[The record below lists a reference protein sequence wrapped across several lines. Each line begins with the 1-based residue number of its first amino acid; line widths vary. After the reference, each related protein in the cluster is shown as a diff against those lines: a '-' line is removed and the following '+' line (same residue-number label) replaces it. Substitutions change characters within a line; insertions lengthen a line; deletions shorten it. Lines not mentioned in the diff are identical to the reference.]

1 MPRFGLPQTY
11 AEDLLPLDDL
21 TEIWKRDRR
30 LNDRTRTYSNYEASF
45 ARFAGYLGR
54 TGEDVPRVRDL
65 AADRLNEFLVSGAER
80 VGAFSARSQAS
91 HASNIRSLVS
101 SCRKLGLVPADTL
114 RGYELPRVSET
125 EPRWFT
131 DAEVARVFDQ
141 LEVHRTSLRLR
152 LRAASN
158 LSLDN
163 GARPDEIVGIR
174 MRDILCDP
182 GEVRLMGKGLRERI
196 VPIGLSTMAFIG
208 DYLRVRPRA
217 TSPDELLFLDVR
229 DPTKGIDATTLS
241 GDFTEV
247 LRAAAVSTGAVDDGE
262 SGPTFY
268 SLRRTFARRS
278 AEEGMDVAEL
288 AAIMGHSP
296 NSIPMLLKHYYAPTR
311 LHMLRA
317 HASARPADGLHDW
330 RQRVRPADRAVAVT
344 LFERETARRA
354 PRVFDGNRRANP
366 PPSAMRWSGE

>member
-1 MPRFGLPQTY
+1 MPRFELSHTY

-21 TEIWKRDRR
+21 TDIWKRDRP
-30 LNDRTRTYSNYEASF
+30 LNDRTRTYSNYESAF
-45 ARFAGYLGR
+45 ARFARYLGR
-54 TGEDVPRVRDL
+54 TGIDVPRVRDL
-65 AADRLNEFLVSGAER
+65 APDRLNEFLLNGSER
-80 VGAFSARSQAS
+80 VVAFAPGSQAS

-114 RGYELPRVSET
+114 RGYELPRVPDSQ
-125 EPRWFT
+125 PRWFS

-141 LEVHRTSLRLR
+141 LDLERTSVRLR
-152 LRAASN
+152 VRAASN
-158 LSLDN
+158 LALDN

-174 MRDILCDP
+174 MRDILCNP
-182 GEVRLMGKGLRERI
+182 GEVRLMGKGNRERI
-196 VPIGLSTMAFIG
+196 VPIGASTITFIG
-208 DYLRVRPRA
+208 DYLRVRPNA
-217 TSPDELLFLDVR
+217 TSPDEPLFLDVR
-229 DPTKGIDATTLS
+229 DPSKGIDATRLS

-247 LRAAAVSTGAVDDGE
+247 LRAAAVPTGGGGDGE
-262 SGPTFY
+262 SGCTFY

-330 RQRVRPADRAVAVT
+330 RHRVRPADRAVAVT
-344 LFERETARRA
+344 LFEREATRRGARIL
-354 PRVFDGNRRANP
+354 DGNRRFNP
-366 PPSAMRWSGE
+366 PPSAKRWSGE